1 MRGFRNVLVVSLAF
15 FLLKGGEQL
24 WDSFLPRYMQE
35 LGASALMIGLFGAFK
50 DLLDAVYQYPGGAL
64 ADRIGSQRALMVANA
79 LALAGYAVYWLA
91 PKAGW
96 PVLFAGLL
104 LVMAWESFS
113 LPATFA
119 LIGQALPTGKRTLGF
134 SLNATIKRLPVAL
147 APPIGGWLIAR
158 YGQIEGVRAGL
169 LVSLA

>member
-24 WDSFLPRYMQE
+24 WDGFLPRYMQE

-50 DLLDAVYQYPGGAL
+50 DLLDALYQYPGGAL
-64 ADRIGSQRALMVANA
+64 ADRIGSHRALIVANA
-79 LALAGYAVYWLA
+79 LALFGYGVYWLA
-91 PKAGW
+91 PLAGW
-96 PVLFAGLL
+96 PILFAGLL

-119 LIGQALPTGKRTLGF
+119 LIGQSLPAGKRAMGF
-134 SLNATIKRLPVAL
+134 SVQATVKRLPIAL
-147 APPIGGWLIAR
+147 APPLGGLLIAH
-158 YGQIEGVRAGL
+158 YGQI
-169 LVSLA
+169 